1 MVAFEIYPGALST
14 PPIVDSSSTSF
25 SLFSSC
31 CFAHIRKVKCYAI
44 NWNTSSQ
51 RDELL
56 LMKTWSKVV
65 PTYLQIVIILY
76 ELVRILF
83 PLFFKTTMAFQQQ
96 SEAGRD
102 TSIATI
108 SFTHNFT
115 PLNFVT
121 KSLDRIKHKYIP
133 EESCLDLTSQT
144 TITLFPITNI
154 LTEIDSHKKR
164 EQKTFKFAENGF
176 YLLIESRVMTPLCRY
191 FDLYTRA
198 APIRTTQAR

>member
-1 MVAFEIYPGALST
+1 MIESCTHIST
-14 PPIVDSSSTSF
+14 DRDYIVRACENFVSTF
-25 SLFSSC
+25 FLKRRWLFNNKN
-31 CFAHIRKVKCYAI
+31 R
-44 NWNTSSQ
+44 
-51 RDELL
+51 
-56 LMKTWSKVV
+56 
-65 PTYLQIVIILY
+65 
-76 ELVRILF
+76 
-83 PLFFKTTMAFQQQ
+83 
-96 SEAGRD
+96 EAGRD

-164 EQKTFKFAENGF
+164 EKKTFKFAENGF